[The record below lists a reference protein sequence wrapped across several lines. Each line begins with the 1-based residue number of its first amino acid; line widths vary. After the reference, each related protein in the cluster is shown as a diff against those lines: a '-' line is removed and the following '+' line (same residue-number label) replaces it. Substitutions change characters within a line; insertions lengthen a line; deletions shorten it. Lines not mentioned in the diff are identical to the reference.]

1 MADQNSERPSKTSL
15 KTFEKAA
22 KDVKFV
28 AKHTKNFTRFVSE
41 RENLHRKTF
50 TKWMNARLAQHDP
63 PMEIKDIVADLMDG
77 KMLLNL
83 LEVLLNTTLRK
94 EKGVMRVHKLN
105 NVEKAMD
112 LLEKQKVKLVGI
124 NGFDIVDGK
133 PRAILALMWS
143 VILRF
148 QVQEAMQETVTEETA
163 KAFNV
168 EKKLLDWC
176 KDRLQGY
183 ESSITITDFTTS
195 WRDGLAFNALI
206 HSYRP
211 DLFNFDDLET
221 TSTHARLESSF
232 KMAEKYFGVPRY
244 LDSSDID
251 VDKPDKKLIIMYLTE
266 MYNCMEGTKARERK
280 ESAINDTELTVDNK
294 EAVDGALNEVLD
306 EMDAEKTFSQSE
318 HDSAVDSLNEML
330 NEVESGLSDA
340 EQKKPMYD
348 QNDYVDL
355 EAVMKQMEKQKAF
368 ENELETLKSRTYEVL
383 DKGQS
388 MIADGVFQKE
398 EEEQFQSRMD
408 IVAERIKRL
417 LEQCQKDRDRLSLER
432 TVLLKQ
438 QLSKMLDWLSK
449 AEQKMKDDPDI
460 GTNYETVNQQL
471 EDHQKFQEEVG
482 DVSMVTIVL
491 GTDNSDPGL
500 DDKTRTKVK
509 DVCSRWPAAWNWCDD
524 RNQKLTRALI
534 DWQKF
539 RDEELLLLNWLAQ
552 KEKTLK
558 EVALTDVAE
567 EEDVKQSLKLL
578 EVTQSEL
585 NEQEQRLQR
594 LHQLGEDIIEESGNN
609 DEITKEIKAQ
619 LLDFDECWNHVA
631 TRTLDEKEKLI
642 NTQNKMKEMYGLMG
656 SVNEWINETKGLMK
670 EYNEDMPLEDQENLK
685 KRAEMKL
692 EEKPNMQVKVDRVNR
707 LGKDVCEILD
717 GPSEKA
723 VKGELQ
729 EFNDRWQETAAALES
744 YNDKGYPESGG
755 DCCFM
760 RIIKRKFK
768 SFS

>member
-1 MADQNSERPSKTSL
+1 MDDEESQWVRQTSIRL
-15 KTFEKAA
+15 KQSRDDRAG
-22 KDVKFV
+22 
-28 AKHTKNFTRFVSE
+28 E

-83 LEVLLNTTLRK
+83 LEVLLNTTLKK

-306 EMDAEKTFSQSE
+306 EMDAKETFSQSE

-408 IVAERIKRL
+408 IVAERIKSL

-460 GTNYETVNQQL
+460 GTNYETVSQQL
-471 EDHQKFQEEVG
+471 EDHQVKTT
-482 DVSMVTIVL
+482 SS
-491 GTDNSDPGL
+491 N
-500 DDKTRTKVK
+500 DD
-509 DVCSRWPAAWNWCDD
+509 
-524 RNQKLTRALI
+524 
-534 DWQKF
+534 
-539 RDEELLLLNWLAQ
+539 
-552 KEKTLK
+552 
-558 EVALTDVAE
+558 
-567 EEDVKQSLKLL
+567 
-578 EVTQSEL
+578 
-585 NEQEQRLQR
+585 
-594 LHQLGEDIIEESGNN
+594 
-609 DEITKEIKAQ
+609 
-619 LLDFDECWNHVA
+619 
-631 TRTLDEKEKLI
+631 
-642 NTQNKMKEMYGLMG
+642 
-656 SVNEWINETKGLMK
+656 
-670 EYNEDMPLEDQENLK
+670 NLK
-685 KRAEMKL
+685 
-692 EEKPNMQVKVDRVNR
+692 
-707 LGKDVCEILD
+707 
-717 GPSEKA
+717 
-723 VKGELQ
+723 
-729 EFNDRWQETAAALES
+729 
-744 YNDKGYPESGG
+744 
-755 DCCFM
+755 
-760 RIIKRKFK
+760 
-768 SFS
+768 

>member
-1 MADQNSERPSKTSL
+1 MDDEESQWVRQTSIRL
-15 KTFEKAA
+15 KQSRDDRAG
-22 KDVKFV
+22 
-28 AKHTKNFTRFVSE
+28 E

-221 TSTHARLESSF
+221 TSTHVRLESSF

-280 ESAINDTELTVDNK
+280 ESAINNTELTVDNK

-306 EMDAEKTFSQSE
+306 EMDAKSFFSQSE
-318 HDSAVDSLNEML
+318 HDSAVDSLNAML

-408 IVAERIKRL
+408 IVAERIKSL

-491 GTDNSDPGL
+491 GTDISDPGL

-509 DVCSRWPAAWNWCDD
+509 GVCSRWPAAWNWCDD

-594 LHQLGEDIIEESGNN
+594 LHQLGEDIIEESDNN

-744 YNDKGYPESGG
+744 YNDKGYPETGG
-755 DCCFM
+755 DCCFI

>member
-1 MADQNSERPSKTSL
+1 MDDEESQWVRQTSIRL
-15 KTFEKAA
+15 KQSRDDRAG
-22 KDVKFV
+22 
-28 AKHTKNFTRFVSE
+28 E

-63 PMEIKDIVADLMDG
+63 PMEIKDIVVDLMDG

-83 LEVLLNTTLRK
+83 LEVLLNTTLKK

-306 EMDAEKTFSQSE
+306 EMDAKRTFSQSE

-408 IVAERIKRL
+408 IVAERIKSL

-460 GTNYETVNQQL
+460 GTNYETVSQQL

-482 DVSMVTIVL
+482 DISMVTIVL